1 MQTVDTSDILDISI
15 LLSAFR
21 TITTILSY
29 IQSPKR
35 SLSFETRSRGDGKDR
50 EILKIL
56 DAFSAVFIR
65 GHEILAV
72 TAPPYDVGF
81 RLWATVNPRTTPIHN
96 TIDSLMNF
104 TSLPLIGE
112 YEEKIPTNLIT
123 AAKENVPV
131 LEIFLRSY
139 W

>member
-1 MQTVDTSDILDISI
+1 MYNFHYVYALIPIPLQS
-15 LLSAFR
+15 LLSPVDV
-21 TITTILSY
+21 TS
-29 IQSPKR
+29 
-35 SLSFETRSRGDGKDR
+35 
-50 EILKIL
+50 EI
-56 DAFSAVFIR
+56 
-65 GHEILAV
+65 AV

-104 TSLPLIGE
+104 TSLPLIGD

-123 AAKENVPV
+123 VAKENASV
-131 LEIFLRSY
+131 LEVFLRSH